1 MITSSVL
8 FNMNQEYKK
17 NIVCLGFSNEEAEI
31 FLNYLKK
38 HVVPSLK
45 PDFDN
50 RAEQFLDKWGIPN
63 DIRLQV
69 KSALYRFSF
78 SHELQTIES
87 KAFRHLANVCIHMV
101 ISIILKTIS
110 DVEDDDEEEET
121 K

>member
-31 FLNYLKK
+31 FLNHLKK
-38 HVVPSLK
+38 EIVPKLK
-45 PDFDN
+45 PDFD
-50 RAEQFLDKWGIPN
+50 RKSDQFLDKWGVP
-63 DIRLQV
+63 DDMRLAV
-69 KSALYRFSF
+69 KSALYRFCF
-78 SHELQTIES
+78 SQELQTIQS

-101 ISIILKTIS
+101 ISTILKTIS
-110 DVEDDDEEEET
+110 DVDAEDEES